1 MSARHRQH
9 KRKLWAAQQELAE
22 REVDLVSYVRVIND
36 MTDQGLPAETRA
48 SHVLKL
54 RDATARDCARLR
66 AVIKDL
72 ESTVP
77 A

>member
-22 REVDLVSYVRVIND
+22 REVDLVSYVRAIND
-36 MTDQGLPAETRA
+36 QQGQELPAQTHA
-48 SHVLKL
+48 DLVAA

-66 AVIKDL
+66 AIIKDL

>member
-1 MSARHRQH
+1 VSARHRQH

-36 MTDQGLPAETRA
+36 KLPGMPAQIHA
-48 SHVLKL
+48 DLAAA
-54 RDATARDCARLR
+54 RDAIWRDCERLR
-66 AVIKDL
+66 AIIKDL
-72 ESTVP
+72 ERTVP